1 MYKYLLPVIA
11 FCLFHLDA
19 ISQVSPIMLCNPSG
33 SVCTPY
39 QSLDSAYSYAN
50 PGDFIYLPGG
60 IFSLASSINKEVHLI
75 GAGFN
80 ADSSLATGT
89 TTMTSASFGA
99 NAHNASVEG
108 IYFTSSINGV
118 TTSTI
123 NGVSIRYCNASQ
135 VSGKFANADIH
146 GCIFRTNNHLDN
158 NFYGGTFNTIS
169 NCYITGTFNL
179 SNSQVI
185 NNSGLSFA
193 CNSILVTYKN
203 NIMSTYL
210 NAPNNQPGSNNTVM
224 FNVYMATCPSFCIS
238 TVNASN
244 NSLVASANLFNGTF
258 SSSNMK
264 LIPGSPALTAGEFGS
279 QAGAYGG
286 TFPYKDGA
294 VPSTPHIYYRNIAPS
309 TNANGEL
316 PVQIHVRAESY

>member
-1 MYKYLLPVIA
+1 MNKYLLLSIS
-11 FCLFHLDA
+11 FCLFYCKA
-19 ISQVSPIMLCNPSG
+19 ISQYSPIMLCNSSG
-33 SVCTPY
+33 STCTPF
-39 QSLDSAYSYAN
+39 QSLDSAYTYAN
-50 PGDFIYLPGG
+50 PGDYIYLPGG
-60 IFSLASSINKEVHLI
+60 IFSLASSINKEVHII

-80 ADSSLATGT
+80 ADSSLVTGT
-89 TTMTSASFGA
+89 TTMASISFGA

-108 IYFTSSINGV
+108 IYCTSSINGV

-135 VSGKFANADIH
+135 ITGKFANADIH
-146 GCIFRTNNHLDN
+146 GCIFRTTNHLDN

-203 NIMSTYL
+203 NIMNSYL
-210 NAPNNQPGSNNTVM
+210 NAPNNQAGSNNTVM
-224 FNVYMATCPSFCIS
+224 YNVYMANCPSFCINAI
-238 TVNASN
+238 NASN
-244 NSLVASANLFNGTF
+244 NVQIASANLFSGTF

-279 QAGAYGG
+279 QAGVYGG
-286 TFPYKDGA
+286 TFPFKDGA

-316 PVQIHVRAESY
+316 PVQINVRAESY